1 MGNPRTGNRA
11 KKNCPH
17 LETTVTH
24 HAGIQRVT
32 CRGCGH
38 VTLQHFED
46 SVGEHAVMTWSR
58 LISRAGLPKVESTPC

>member
-32 CRGCGH
+32 CRACGH
-38 VTLQHFED
+38 VTLQYFD
-46 SVGEHAVMTWSR
+46 GGVSEHTVMTGSG
-58 LISRAGLPKVESTPC
+58 LISRAG